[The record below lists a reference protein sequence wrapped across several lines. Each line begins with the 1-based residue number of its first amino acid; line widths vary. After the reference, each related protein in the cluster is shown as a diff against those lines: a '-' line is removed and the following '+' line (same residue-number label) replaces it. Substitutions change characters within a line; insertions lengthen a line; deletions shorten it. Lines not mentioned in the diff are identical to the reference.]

1 MNILTMLF
9 YPDQGAQLQREL
21 RVDEDEIKGLEEEL
35 EAEQKKY
42 QEVFTSL
49 QDKVEH
55 TEVSALLTLYSIG
68 YF

>member
-1 MNILTMLF
+1 MLF
-9 YPDQGAQLQREL
+9 YHDQGAQLQREL

-55 TEVSALLTLYSIG
+55 TEVNARYRLFLDHDII
-68 YF
+68 

>member
-1 MNILTMLF
+1 MLF

-55 TEVSALLTLYSIG
+55 TEVSALLTSYSIG

>member
-1 MNILTMLF
+1 MF
-9 YPDQGAQLQREL
+9 YHDQGAQLQREL

-55 TEVSALLTLYSIG
+55 TEVNVGFCFI
-68 YF
+68 

>member
-1 MNILTMLF
+1 MLF
-9 YPDQGAQLQREL
+9 YHDQGAQLQREL

-55 TEVSALLTLYSIG
+55 TEVGALLTLYSIC